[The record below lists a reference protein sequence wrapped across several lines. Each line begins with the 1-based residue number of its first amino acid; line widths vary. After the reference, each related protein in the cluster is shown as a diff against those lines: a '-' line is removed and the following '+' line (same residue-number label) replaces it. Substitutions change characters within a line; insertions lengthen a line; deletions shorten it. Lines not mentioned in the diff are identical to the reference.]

1 MHEFF
6 DPNILCHLI
15 FVHLGAEVLVD
26 VGCAQR
32 PREVLETPGAV
43 DGSESSQLY
52 RPHDFHQRLK
62 EERPLCA
69 GTCKAGFIG

>member
-6 DPNILCHLI
+6 DRYILCHLI
-15 FVHLGAEVLVD
+15 FLHSGAQVPVD

-32 PREVLETPGAV
+32 PREVLEAPGAV
-43 DGSESSQLY
+43 DGSESSQLH

-69 GTCKAGFIG
+69 GACKAGFFG